1 MPSSNDGRKYG
12 KKEMSVLVADDDPA
26 MRSLVSD
33 ELKEEGYRVL
43 QVADGNAALECVGQ
57 ASPDLIVTDLRMPQ
71 GGMELVARLRASAP
85 STPIVL
91 MTAFGDKA
99 TETLAYKWGAS
110 AFFNKPVRMAKL
122 KETVKV
128 LLGEAAK
135 TM

>member
-1 MPSSNDGRKYG
+1 
-12 KKEMSVLVADDDPA
+12 MSVLVADDDPA

>member
-1 MPSSNDGRKYG
+1 
-12 KKEMSVLVADDDPA
+12 MSVLVADDDPA

-99 TETLAYKWGAS
+99 TESLAYKWGVS

-122 KETVKV
+122 KETVKS